1 MSHINYYNGYYN
13 MHEYPYA
20 YPVSPPNLDPVLY
33 RQDNYKP
40 PVGLNIDWAN
50 LRAQLSLDDQTT
62 RWLAAAIDSGA
73 NASAIATGLVT
84 MGVVTVE
91 IAAIIAVISGIL
103 KVGGGAITSTNTIGG
118 NKGVYFDIPW
128 YVLFPVGILPAIP
141 AIAPKPRY

>member
-1 MSHINYYNGYYN
+1 MSHIDYYNGYYN

-40 PVGLNIDWAN
+40 PVGLNIDWTN
-50 LRAQLSLDDQTT
+50 FRAQLSLDDQTT

-73 NASAIATGLVT
+73 NAGTIATGLAA
-84 MGVVTVE
+84 MGVITAELAPIV
-91 IAAIIAVISGIL
+91 AVISGIL
-103 KVGGGAITSTNTIGG
+103 KVGGGVITSTNTIGG

>member
-33 RQDNYKP
+33 RQDNYNP

-50 LRAQLSLDDQTT
+50 FSAQLSLDDQTA

-73 NASAIATGLVT
+73 NAGTIASGLAAL
-84 MGVVTVE
+84 GVITAE
-91 IAAIIAVISGIL
+91 AAPITLVISGIL
-103 KVGGGAITSTNTIGG
+103 KVGGGAINSANTIGG
-118 NKGVYFDIPW
+118 NKGVYFNIPW
-128 YVLFPVGILPAIP
+128 YVLFPGGILPAIP

>member
-1 MSHINYYNGYYN
+1 
-13 MHEYPYA
+13 MHEYPYAYPYA

-50 LRAQLSLDDQTT
+50 FSAQLSLDDPTT
-62 RWLAAAIDSGA
+62 RWLADAINSGA
-73 NASAIATGLVT
+73 NASAIAGGLAT
-84 MGVVTVE
+84 MGVITAEAVP
-91 IAAIIAVISGIL
+91 IIAVISGIL
-103 KVGGGAITSTNTIGG
+103 KVGGGTITSANTLGG

-128 YVLFPVGILPAIP
+128 YVLFPIGILPAIP

>member
-1 MSHINYYNGYYN
+1 

-50 LRAQLSLDDQTT
+50 FSAQLSLDDQTT

-73 NASAIATGLVT
+73 NAGTIASGLAAL
-84 MGVVTVE
+84 GVITAE
-91 IAAIIAVISGIL
+91 AAPITLVISGIL
-103 KVGGGAITSTNTIGG
+103 KVGGGAINSANTIGG
-118 NKGVYFDIPW
+118 NKGVYFNIPW